1 MKKRIVYFVLAMCLL
16 SLVACQ
22 NSTSDNTESSSGIQ
36 TQTESETLLSRDRD
50 VYADD
55 VTVEMLKRT
64 PSKYIDKEFK
74 LTGNIVAELK
84 YDGEVEDGNGNV
96 HSGEESS
103 EYIASYYLSVGEDD
117 NDFNNYV
124 VLMYYRDYF
133 DFNLLVGDNITVY
146 GTLLEGNYEFK
157 AINGTI
163 TTMPAVIAVMIDL
176 NN

>member
-1 MKKRIVYFVLAMCLL
+1 MCLL

-22 NSTSDNTESSSGIQ
+22 NSTSDNVENSSEVQ

-50 VYADD
+50 VYTDD
-55 VTVEMLKRT
+55 VTVEMLKRM
-64 PSKYIDKEFK
+64 PSKYINKEFK

-133 DFNLLVGDNITVY
+133 DFNLLVGDNVTVY

>member
-1 MKKRIVYFVLAMCLL
+1 MKKRIICIALVMCLL

-22 NSTSDNTESSSGIQ
+22 NSVSDNTDSS
-36 TQTESETLLSRDRD
+36 TEIKTEPETLLSRDRN

-64 PSKYIDKEFK
+64 PNKYIDKEFK

-84 YDGEVEDGNGNV
+84 YDGEVEDRDGNV
-96 HSGEESS
+96 HNGEESS

-117 NDFNNYV
+117 DDFNNYV
-124 VLMYYRDYF
+124 VLMYYRDSF
-133 DFNLLVGDNITVY
+133 DFNLLVGDNVTVY

-163 TTMPAVIAVMIDL
+163 TTMPAVMAVMIDL